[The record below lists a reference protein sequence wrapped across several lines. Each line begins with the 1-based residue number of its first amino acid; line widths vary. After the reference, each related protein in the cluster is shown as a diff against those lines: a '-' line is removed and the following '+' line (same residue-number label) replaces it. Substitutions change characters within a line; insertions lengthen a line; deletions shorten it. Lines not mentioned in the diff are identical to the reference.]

1 MQNLTHPATGPSEAT
16 ATAVAS
22 ARISHQLESA
32 TDDVHTAISNVR
44 TRLLGLVQQ
53 EVKSLFQEA
62 LGGAGTA
69 IADRVIGEDSPE
81 PVQPVEEETGDVQ
94 SDQEPLES
102 QAQNTVEIDAPP
114 TLDGVASSSSV
125 EREVSEPEA
134 GLAPEPV
141 VEAPAFLDLLSL
153 NGFHAGLAPEQTQ
166 QWPDEVVYEGTVRL
180 TVAAPGRIRQVI
192 RFVDQLCCNPHLKLL
207 KLVGNHRTEGVD
219 IWVGLREPLQ
229 LRPLLLGMESVD
241 GVDTPLG
248 YGPNGSERLVEVRL
262 D

>member
-1 MQNLTHPATGPSEAT
+1 MQNLTHPATSPSEAM
-16 ATAVAS
+16 AVAVAS
-22 ARISHQLESA
+22 ARITHQLESA

-81 PVQPVEEETGDVQ
+81 PVQPVEEETGDVT
-94 SDQEPLES
+94 SDPEPLEPQTQS
-102 QAQNTVEIDAPP
+102 TAELDAPP
-114 TLDGVASSSSV
+114 AVDGVASPSTV
-125 EREVSEPEA
+125 EREALEPEA
-134 GLAPEPV
+134 DPAAEPV
-141 VEAPAFLDLLSL
+141 VEATAFLDLLSL
-153 NGFHAGLAPEQTQ
+153 NGFHAGLAPGQTQ
-166 QWPDEVVYEGTVRL
+166 QLPGEVVYEGTVRL

-192 RFVDQLCCNPHLKLL
+192 RFVDQLCCNPHLRLL

-229 LRPLLLGMESVD
+229 LRPLLLGMESAD
-241 GVDTPLG
+241 GVETPFG